1 MFRSCYPVPSEA
13 TELPE
18 LTKTSCPVAAGLAG
32 TAVVLQ
38 VAVGPAVARVV
49 ALAEVAAVRGVG
61 AEPAVKTGR
70 LLAPGGQLGA
80 GGTRIAG
87 GTDTAGTGG
96 GGGGGE
102 GGGEAGETNPTIL
115 LTLCLASCWG
125 RDGSG
130 GSCPVVTCNNIP
142 A

>member
-61 AEPAVKTGR
+61 AEPAVMTGR

>member
-1 MFRSCYPVPSEA
+1 M
-13 TELPE
+13 LPE

-61 AEPAVKTGR
+61 AEPAVQTGR

-87 GTDTAGTGG
+87 RTDTAGTGG
-96 GGGGGE
+96 GG
-102 GGGEAGETNPTIL
+102 EAGETNSAIL